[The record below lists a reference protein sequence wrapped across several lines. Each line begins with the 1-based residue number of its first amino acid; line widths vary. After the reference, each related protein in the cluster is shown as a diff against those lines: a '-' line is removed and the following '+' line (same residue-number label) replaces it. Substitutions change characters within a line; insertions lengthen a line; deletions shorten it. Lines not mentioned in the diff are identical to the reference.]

1 MNYLLD
7 THVFLWAVFEPE
19 RLSKKARQAIEDP
32 DNTIY
37 VSAATFWE
45 ISLKHAL
52 GKLILTNVAPDALPD
67 IARQMG
73 FEMMDIDADTAST
86 FYKLPRTAN
95 KDPFDRLVVWQAIN
109 SGARVAPS
117 TSKARGASPSNLA
130 SLVHSSNVT
139 LITKDKGI
147 GAFRKLGLKTL
158 WR

>member
-19 RLSKKARQAIEDP
+19 KLSKKARDTIEDP

-37 VSAATFWE
+37 VSAATYWE
-45 ISLKHAL
+45 ISLKYAL
-52 GKLILTNVAPDALPD
+52 GKLVLTNVLPDALPD
-67 IARQMG
+67 ISGQMG
-73 FEMMDIDADTAST
+73 FEIMIVDADTAST
-86 FYKLPRTAN
+86 FYRLPRTAH

-109 SGARVAPS
+109 
-117 TSKARGASPSNLA
+117 K
-130 SLVHSSNVT
+130 NVT

-147 GAFRKLGLKTL
+147 GAYRKLGLRTL